1 MVSADSPRWGV
12 LTRGVWSCSTGQ
24 PRHLCLMHLSWGTSV
39 GAESVSVRAG
49 AKGQQG
55 GDVIA
60 LLEGVIAC

>member
-1 MVSADSPRWGV
+1 